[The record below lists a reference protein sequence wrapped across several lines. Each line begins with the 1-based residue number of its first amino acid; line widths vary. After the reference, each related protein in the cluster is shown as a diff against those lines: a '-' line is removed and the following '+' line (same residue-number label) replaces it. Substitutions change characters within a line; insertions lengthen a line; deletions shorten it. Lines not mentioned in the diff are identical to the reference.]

1 MRYRKTVVVL
11 GLVLFAAALV
21 LTGGGTGGGEVE
33 EREAIVA
40 YNFNNLI
47 CCEKEQIKNDE
58 RFLIQPSYLP
68 LYLQGLN
75 SVKKSTP

>member
-21 LTGGGTGGGEVE
+21 LTGGGEVE